1 MTLGIDS
8 DHDIAP
14 NKGILSGGYFNTL
27 THELNGLNG
36 LEAME
41 DWFRRH
47 YTKFTEISSN
57 LLDQQPDT
65 STVRAIGDFLPP
77 FSGCVGSVMIG
88 QNELLN
94 GDAMK
99 IIARLIVVPGVDGA
113 DRSVRQAVV
122 DRFTGG
128 LRSRGSTFFKT
139 NHFQSLHVFDFMNNI
154 CDITPPII
162 LSEDSIK
169 VFTSMVEAFR
179 RRIPDLFGN
188 PKIQQ
193 NFMRQVQRRADLNYR
208 GDTRPIL
215 RSLAASREKYEGAYQ
230 MGMEAINTLQR
241 LTRRE

>member
-14 NKGILSGGYFNTL
+14 NKEIPSGGYFDIL
-27 THELNGLNG
+27 TRELNGLNG

-41 DWFRRH
+41 DWFRRR
-47 YTKFTEISSN
+47 YTKFTEISSD
-57 LLDQQPDT
+57 LLGKRPDT

-99 IIARLIVVPGVDGA
+99 IIASLIDVPGVDGA

-128 LRSRGSTFFKT
+128 LRSRGSTFFET
-139 NHFQSLHVFDFMNNI
+139 NHFQSLGVLGFMNTV
-154 CDITPPII
+154 CDTTPPII
-162 LSEDSIK
+162 LQEDSIA
-169 VFTSMVEAFR
+169 VFTSMVRHFR
-179 RRIPDLFGN
+179 GRIPMLFGD
-188 PKIQQ
+188 PKIKR
-193 NFMRQVQRRADLNYR
+193 NFDREVQR
-208 GDTRPIL
+208 
-215 RSLAASREKYEGAYQ
+215 REKYEGAYQ
-230 MGMEAINTLQR
+230 SGMSAIDTLRQ